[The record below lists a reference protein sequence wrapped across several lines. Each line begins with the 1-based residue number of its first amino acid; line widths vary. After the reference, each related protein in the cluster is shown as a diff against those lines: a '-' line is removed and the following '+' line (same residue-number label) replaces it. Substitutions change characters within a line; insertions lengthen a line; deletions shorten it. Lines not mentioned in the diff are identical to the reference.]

1 MLPREG
7 PPKRARGRVPG
18 AATQRTEP
26 SQRWRR
32 ALRCAA
38 LAAAIRAQKS
48 HKCLFRRRTSK
59 TTYAGSQR
67 ARKPQRRRQHGCGTA
82 ARPNLARA
90 RPKPTT
96 RRDAGANRTRNIT
109 TPRPTRARAPSP
121 LRRANME
128 APLSPSKGKKAS
140 KAKSPG
146 KKDPKSP
153 AKVKSV
159 KKAAAE
165 TPVKTSSK
173 KKAAETPQT
182 KPKEKR
188 SGPYEARWKKAMCVA
203 RRPYFLRSLSRRR
216 RRGATPSPRRRHAHT
231 TQEHLPEVPARVRTR
246 RHRFIWYIDGRHDA
260 HDD

>member
-1 MLPREG
+1 
-7 PPKRARGRVPG
+7 
-18 AATQRTEP
+18 
-26 SQRWRR
+26 
-32 ALRCAA
+32 
-38 LAAAIRAQKS
+38 
-48 HKCLFRRRTSK
+48 
-59 TTYAGSQR
+59 
-67 ARKPQRRRQHGCGTA
+67 
-82 ARPNLARA
+82 
-90 RPKPTT
+90 
-96 RRDAGANRTRNIT
+96 
-109 TPRPTRARAPSP
+109 
-121 LRRANME
+121 ME

-203 RRPYFLRSLSRRR
+203 RRPSFLRRRTQR
-216 RRGATPSPRRRHAHT
+216 VVDAVGAPRHHSHT
-231 TQEHLPEVPARVRTR
+231 TQEHLPEVPARVRPR
-246 RHRFIWYIDGRHDA
+246 RHRIIWYSDSRYDA

>member
-1 MLPREG
+1 
-7 PPKRARGRVPG
+7 
-18 AATQRTEP
+18 
-26 SQRWRR
+26 
-32 ALRCAA
+32 
-38 LAAAIRAQKS
+38 
-48 HKCLFRRRTSK
+48 
-59 TTYAGSQR
+59 
-67 ARKPQRRRQHGCGTA
+67 
-82 ARPNLARA
+82 
-90 RPKPTT
+90 
-96 RRDAGANRTRNIT
+96 
-109 TPRPTRARAPSP
+109 
-121 LRRANME
+121 ME

-159 KKAAAE
+159 TKAAE

-203 RRPYFLRSLSRRR
+203 RRPSFLRWRRR

-231 TQEHLPEVPARVRTR
+231 TQEHLPEVPARFRT
-246 RHRFIWYIDGRHDA
+246 
-260 HDD
+260 